1 MSDSKGDGSVH
12 VFRTPS
18 ARSRGLSGSALRA
31 KFPGDSPLREQM
43 SKARVRTID
52 VDGSLE
58 ISVEDG
64 PRVEVAHRIPV
75 EAVAADR
82 DGVPIHIL
90 RVVDGML
97 QELKY
102 FREDSRP
109 IQHVPAEDELQ
120 SSCCSGRLG

>member
-18 ARSRGLSGSALRA
+18 SAEQGVIRVLLEA
-31 KFPGDSPLREQM
+31 KFPGDLALREQM

-64 PRVEVAHRIPV
+64 PRAEVAHRIPV
-75 EAVAADR
+75 EAVTPDS

-90 RVVDGML
+90 LHVVDGML
-97 QELKY
+97 QELEY

-109 IQHVPAEDELQ
+109 IQHAPAEDELQ
-120 SSCCSGRLG
+120 VLVL

>member
-1 MSDSKGDGSVH
+1 MLDSKGEGSVH

-18 ARSRGLSGSALRA
+18 SAEQGVISVLLGA
-31 KFPGDSPLREQM
+31 KFPGDSALREQM
-43 SKARVRTID
+43 AKARVRTID

-64 PRVEVAHRIPV
+64 PRAEVARRIPV

-82 DGVPIHIL
+82 DGMPIHIL
-90 RVVDGML
+90 LHVVDGML
-97 QELKY
+97 QELEY

-109 IQHVPAEDELQ
+109 VKQPPAKDDLQ
-120 SSCCSGRLG
+120 VLVL